1 MIYDCF
7 NFFNEFDLLDIRLN
21 SLWDTVDKFVLAES
35 TVTFTNKKKPLYYL
49 ENKEKFRKYKDK
61 IIHVVID
68 DSPNVFMPWIIENHQ
83 LSSVV
88 RGLKNAKPNDTIL
101 ISCVDE
107 IPKPEKIREW
117 EKKGGKHKVFL
128 QDMCYY
134 YLNYVC
140 YNEKPWL
147 GTQMYKYKD
156 IKTYPSVYVARF
168 LPPDVTIEDGGWHFS
183 YTGGVMQIRKKLESF
198 SHQEFNN
205 KKYNTEDKI
214 YKAILEG
221 RDFLPSKMRFRIAP
235 DSFLPKY
242 IQKNKVM
249 FSSMLINKNEL
260 QSISS
265 KQRLAGYRVKNILR
279 KVKHLLY
286 NR

>member
-21 SLWDTVDKFVLAES
+21 TLWDTVDKFVLAES

-49 ENKEKFRKYKDK
+49 ENKDKFKKYKDK

-68 DSPNVFMPWIIENHQ
+68 DSPNVSMPWIIENHQ

-88 RGLKNAKPNDTIL
+88 RGLKSAKPQDTVL

-107 IPKPEKIREW
+107 IPKPKKIVQWKDKR
-117 EKKGGKHKVFL
+117 GKHKVFL
-128 QDMCYY
+128 QSMCYY
-134 YLNYVC
+134 YLNYMC

-147 GTQMYKYKD
+147 GTQMYAFKD
-156 IKTYPSVYVARF
+156 IAAYPNVYVARF
-168 LPPDVTIEDGGWHFS
+168 LPPDVVIEDGGWHFS
-183 YTGGVMQIRKKLESF
+183 YMGGVAQIRKKLESF
-198 SHQEFNN
+198 SHQEYNN
-205 KKYNTEDKI
+205 EKYNTEDKI

-221 RDFLPSKMRFRIAP
+221 RDFLPSKMRFKITP

-242 IQKNKVM
+242 VQNNKEM
-249 FSSMLINKNEL
+249 FSSMLIDKDKL
-260 QSISS
+260 KSISS
-265 KQRLAGYRVKNILR
+265 KKLLGAYRVKNLLR
-279 KVKHLLY
+279 KAKHLLHKH
-286 NR
+286 